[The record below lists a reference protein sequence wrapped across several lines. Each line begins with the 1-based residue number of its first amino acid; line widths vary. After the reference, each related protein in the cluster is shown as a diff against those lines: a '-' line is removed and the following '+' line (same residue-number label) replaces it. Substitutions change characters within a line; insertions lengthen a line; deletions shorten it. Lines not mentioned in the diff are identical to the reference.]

1 MRSRSEYQEYRC
13 ASVTD
18 SCENKMRADGS
29 RGGRVFSGICLFVCL
44 SVCLSGFPHDISK
57 TAAARIAKREIEMFH
72 HESWKHFLGSKVKV
86 ARHKNSSGVG
96 FALLHLPA
104 LLWLNYRHRFT
115 LTVSK
120 YCALNV
126 MTDSLP
132 PPETVIWVRIAHSSP
147 ISDRRRMSN
156 ANSYDNSYVRTTIDR
171 TRCINSNPDLFLL
184 PPTTPLLAHPK
195 GRQALWLQNLRQ
207 MRPHL
212 VRLEGRLNC
221 CRFAWN
227 G

>member
-57 TAAARIAKREIEMFH
+57 TAAARIAKLEIEMFH

-132 PPETVIWVRIAHSSP
+132 PSGDCHMSSHCSFFADLWSAKNEQCEFIWQLICSH
-147 ISDRRRMSN
+147 
-156 ANSYDNSYVRTTIDR
+156 
-171 TRCINSNPDLFLL
+171 
-184 PPTTPLLAHPK
+184 HH
-195 GRQALWLQNLRQ
+195 
-207 MRPHL
+207 RPYKMHQQ
-212 VRLEGRLNC
+212 
-221 CRFAWN
+221 
-227 G
+227 